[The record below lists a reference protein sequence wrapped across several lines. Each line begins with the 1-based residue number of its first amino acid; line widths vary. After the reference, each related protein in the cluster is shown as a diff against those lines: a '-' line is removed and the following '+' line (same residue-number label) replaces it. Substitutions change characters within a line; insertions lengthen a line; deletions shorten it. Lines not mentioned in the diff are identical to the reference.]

1 MENLTRTN
9 WCRSSVI
16 QRLSTIQTET
26 PSIGLAYF
34 YCDGNYADKQR
45 PENILGSIVSQ
56 LLVTSSMTTKI
67 LSLEDLKSLYQRHGQ
82 NSSST
87 ARRIDMAFFLIL
99 EISRLYGQVY
109 IVVDGLD
116 ELNYTDMDILLS
128 VLCKL
133 ADTKS
138 VNLLVSSR
146 RQKDIEEAFAG
157 KRRIEMDSKGVLKDI
172 ARHLQYMLSESTR
185 LRTLRKELKTSI
197 MEELLTKSGG
207 M

>member
-1 MENLTRTN
+1 
-9 WCRSSVI
+9 
-16 QRLSTIQTET
+16 
-26 PSIGLAYF
+26 
-34 YCDGNYADKQR
+34 
-45 PENILGSIVSQ
+45 
-56 LLVTSSMTTKI
+56 
-67 LSLEDLKSLYQRHGQ
+67 
-82 NSSST
+82 
-87 ARRIDMAFFLIL
+87 MAFFLIL